1 MAIYFLD
8 SSALVKRYVR
18 ETGSAWVQAI
28 TNAVAGNDIFIVRL
42 TFVEIT
48 SAITRRGRSG
58 TIPPGDVTTILGQFR
73 REAIRGFV
81 VMDVTPALLDDGMRL
96 AETYALRAYDA
107 VQLAAGRDLQQQT
120 LLAGRGS
127 IIFASADLE
136 LNRAATAEGMIVDD
150 PNNHP

>member
-1 MAIYFLD
+1 MATYFLD
-8 SSALVKRYVR
+8 SSALVKHYVL
-18 ETGSAWVQAI
+18 ETGSAWVKAI
-28 TNAVAGNDIFIVRL
+28 TSTVKGDDIFIVRL
-42 TFVEIT
+42 TLVEIT
-48 SAITRRGRSG
+48 SAITRRGRNG

-73 REAIRGFV
+73 REAVGVFV

-107 VQLAAGRDLQQQT
+107 VQLAAGLDLQQQS

-127 IIFASADLE
+127 ITFASSDLE
-136 LNRAATAEGMIVDD
+136 LNRAASAEGMAVDD